1 MKTRIRK
8 QSKKTIYAVAGLSV
22 LSLGAIGSA
31 AWIISR
37 PAETKEVSNISA
49 VVGEV
54 IDRKLNYSA
63 TIDSNNNSIRFD
75 ANEGGSLIKWSG
87 AEGET
92 EDMSFVVNLDVTS
105 PATTPSWEDFN
116 TRFATFT
123 VKTWMTIDTNDD
135 AGSALENALTQ
146 TNPYITFI
154 STKEKEGQEDKRE
167 SVNLPTYTVGTDR
180 TKRGTIVTDPV
191 DTNAHIS
198 VTASEAPAGVGVGIR
213 YAITFSFGW
222 GSFFGGQNPSS
233 LTDGS
238 SLDTYVGG
246 LQELRKANNAKFKIN
261 LTVENA

>member
-37 PAETKEVSNISA
+37 PAETKEVGNISA

-123 VKTWMTIDTNDD
+123 VKTWMTIDTTD
-135 AGSALENALTQ
+135 AAGIALENALTQ

-154 STKEKEGQEDKRE
+154 STKEKDGEVDKRE
-167 SVNLPTYTVGTDR
+167 SVNLPTYTAETGSTE
-180 TKRGTIVTDPV
+180 KGTIATDPV
-191 DTNAHIS
+191 DTNDHIS
-198 VTASEAPAGVGVGIR
+198 VTASEAPTGVGIR

-222 GSFFGGQNPSS
+222 GSFFGGHNPSS